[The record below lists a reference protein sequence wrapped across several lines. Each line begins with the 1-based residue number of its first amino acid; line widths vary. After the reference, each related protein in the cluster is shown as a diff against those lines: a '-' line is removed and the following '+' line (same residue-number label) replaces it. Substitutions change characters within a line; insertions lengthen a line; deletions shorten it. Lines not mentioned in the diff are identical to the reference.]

1 MRQNITVALDKAL
14 VLKLRLIA
22 AERATSISAML
33 SAELTRIVE
42 QSEGFAAARRHA
54 LADLDEGFD
63 LGGRTL
69 PRDELHDREAFR

>member
-42 QSEGFAAARRHA
+42 QSEGFAVARRHA
-54 LADLDEGFD
+54 LADLDQGFD

-69 PRDELHDREAFR
+69 SRDELHDREALR